1 MATRISQP
9 QGARANV
16 ASLPAPVGG
25 WNARDSLANMDPAD
39 AVQLDNFFPT
49 VGSCVLR
56 GGSSVLCTVSGT
68 VKTLMNYAGG
78 TTERLFAITASGT
91 YRVDTGT
98 AVAQTMPTL
107 LTQTSCEYTNIST
120 TGGNFMVLVNGVQT
134 PVVYNGTDWKNPGT
148 GFAPAITFG
157 ASAPAGMSTSKFSN
171 ITLFKNRLW
180 FIEKDTLRAWYLP
193 TLAIGGQAEYIDM
206 SSIAKFGGHLVDLDT
221 WTVDAGYGVDDNL
234 AFITSNGEVIVY
246 RGTDP
251 ASAATWA
258 LAGVWKLGSPIGTK
272 AMLKYGGDLLIL
284 TYDGLMPMAQSLQSS
299 RLDPRVALS
308 NKIQG
313 AIAQATSQYGSHTST
328 GWQIYYSAK
337 NNAVWINVPVQDD
350 LQEQYVMNTITTSWC
365 RFKGWGAYCWE
376 TFNDNPYFGGN
387 GFVARAWDDTY
398 SDNRNVNTLVN
409 TQSYY
414 INYYGGGEPVLY
426 ANEEPNVSAGQLV
439 TGDYIPAST
448 YITYVLYNEDESVW
462 EVYLSNSV
470 TTLDYIQITVRIYGV
485 ISSPNPIL
493 TEVSQAYNYFEQ
505 RGVKKY
511 FTRARPTIFT
521 DGSPSIGLGMNIDF
535 EEGSNTYSV
544 STSPVSVTGVWDT
557 SLWDSGIWAG
567 GIQVNN
573 NWQGIT
579 GIGYCGSL
587 VLKTNSSGVQ
597 IEWPSTDVVYQSGW
611 AGI

>member
-206 SSIAKFGGHLVDLDT
+206 SSIAKFGGHLVDFDT

-387 GFVARAWDDTY
+387 DFVAQAWNDTY
-398 SDNRNVNTLVN
+398 ADRGS
-409 TQSYY
+409 
-414 INYYGGGEPVLY
+414 
-426 ANEEPNVSAGQLV
+426 
-439 TGDYIPAST
+439 
-448 YITYVLYNEDESVW
+448 
-462 EVYLSNSV
+462 
-470 TTLDYIQITVRIYGV
+470 
-485 ISSPNPIL
+485 PIL
-493 TEVSQAYNYFEQ
+493 TETSQAYNYFEQ

-535 EEGSNTYSV
+535 EQGSNTASV
-544 STSPVSVTGVWDT
+544 SSSPAPAFAAWDT
-557 SLWDSGIWAG
+557 AKWDTDIWGG